1 MTIPAAL
8 CRAWGTL
15 IVLSLGSTVLSMIV
29 LPEVWMA
36 VAGASILLLAWVK
49 ARIVLA
55 CYMGLARAPA
65 WQRGFDICLGL
76 FAAALIG
83 LYLVPVIQ

>member
-8 CRAWGTL
+8 FRAWGIL
-15 IVLSLGSTVLSMIV
+15 IVLSLGSTVLSMIA
-29 LPEVWMA
+29 LPGLWMA
-36 VAGASILLLAWVK
+36 VAGVSILVLAWIK

-55 CYMGLARAPA
+55 GYMGLVRAPA

-76 FAAALIG
+76 FAVMLVG
-83 LYLVPVIQ
+83 LYLVPVMR

>member
-1 MTIPAAL
+1 MTIAVDL
-8 CRAWGTL
+8 FRAWGAL

-29 LPEVWMA
+29 LPDLWVA
-36 VAGASILLLAWVK
+36 VAGVSILVLAWIK

-55 CYMGLARAPA
+55 RYMGLARAPA

-76 FAAALIG
+76 FAAMLIG
-83 LYLVPVIQ
+83 LYLVPVMQ